1 MMSSATRSSPSPKR
15 PRVEPAGAAA
25 RPEKYIVF
33 LGGVS
38 QKATPA
44 AIEQALWRR
53 VRGFAGGSKNYRLL
67 VPDLTA
73 DVNTD
78 KCAVTVKAD
87 QIKVKLSKL
96 EKGNEWLKLSKGG
109 KY

>member
-1 MMSSATRSSPSPKR
+1 MSTTRSSPSPKR

-25 RPEKYIVF
+25 RPENYIVF

-53 VRGFAGGSKNYRLL
+53 VRGFAGAIELILKPGSGMAIFIGAGAYAAARQSFGERLG
-67 VPDLTA
+67 A
-73 DVNTD
+73 
-78 KCAVTVKAD
+78 
-87 QIKVKLSKL
+87 
-96 EKGNEWLKLSKGG
+96 
-109 KY
+109 